1 MPDRIRARLA
11 DAAREHGTLAVARSC
26 AAWGARYAAGRVRDG
41 GGTFAW
47 GGEPIPLFHHRY
59 HYTWMNERGVE
70 LALAQRELGA
80 ATGSV
85 LEVGNVL
92 SHYLDTAHT
101 VVDLYERGPGVVNED
116 VVDYDPGR
124 RFDLIVSL
132 STIEHVGFDEVVLDP
147 EKPERA
153 IRALAGLLE
162 PGGRLW
168 VTLPVGYNPSLDERI
183 RDGRVRFDRVRALR
197 RGRAGW
203 AEVEVSE
210 VWDAAYDRLLFTAT
224 GLLVCALDR

>member
-1 MPDRIRARLA
+1 MPDPIRARLA
-11 DAAREHGTLAVARSC
+11 DAARERGALAVARSC
-26 AAWGARYAAGRVRDG
+26 AAWGARYAAGRVRA

-47 GGEPIPLFHHRY
+47 GGERIPLFHHRY

-70 LALAQRELGA
+70 LALAQRELSAARGA
-80 ATGSV
+80 V

-92 SHYLDTAHT
+92 SHYLDTSHT
-101 VVDLYERGPGVVNED
+101 VVDLYERAPGVVNED

-124 RFDLIVSL
+124 RFDLILSL

-168 VTLPVGYNPSLDERI
+168 VTLPVGYNASLDERI
-183 RDGRVRFDRVRALR
+183 RDGRVGFDSIRALR
-197 RGRAGW
+197 RGRGGW
-203 AEVEVSE
+203 AEVEVGE

-224 GLLVCALDR
+224 GLLICALDR